1 MNESQN
7 KEEKKKTKKDKIPL
21 EHILYMKRMREQRK

>member
-1 MNESQN
+1 M
-7 KEEKKKTKKDKIPL
+7 KVKIKKKKKRKKDKIPL